1 MINWEQDF
9 ASEEIPLRARAIS
22 LFIHHMIRD
31 RIRLHSVILPL
42 LI

>member
-9 ASEEIPLRARAIS
+9 ASEEIPLRARAI
-22 LFIHHMIRD
+22 LFIHHMITD